1 MSNGKGDSPRP
12 LSVDS
17 ETFANNWERIFKT
30 EQLKALAELTRIQ
43 EELGL
48 YELDAFERSKN
59 NAGEHPRIDEDGNRI
74 EQEPC

>member
-1 MSNGKGDSPRP
+1 MNGKGDTPRP

-30 EQLKALAELTRIQ
+30 NQMKALEELTRIH

-48 YELDAFERSKN
+48 YELDAFERSEN
-59 NAGEHPRIDEDGNRI
+59 NSRQHPRVDEDGN
-74 EQEPC
+74 

>member
-1 MSNGKGDSPRP
+1 MNGKGDSPRP

-17 ETFANNWERIFKT
+17 ETFANNCERIFKT
-30 EQLKALAELTRIQ
+30 KQMKALEELTRIQ

-48 YELDAFERSKN
+48 YDLNAPVRSEVDHR
-59 NAGEHPRIDEDGNRI
+59 EHSRVDEDGNRI